1 MLFLTDVDHVSFEK
15 ANETRQNNLQ
25 SATVSLQV
33 VIGLCK
39 RKETAAL
46 KSKPPF
52 HKARENMSAVRRLF
66 FFCPRAADIHI
77 HYFENI
83 VSKLYRFSMSKSRT
97 FSARFTHVLFFYV
110 RYTVRVPRKERIIMS
125 ILLQVKNITKIYPNQ
140 PKPGLDNISFEVA
153 QGEFL
158 GIMGASGS
166 GKTTLLNVLSTIDV
180 PTNGHIVMGKT
191 HIEKLGQRQ
200 AADFRKNNL
209 GFIFQEYFLLDSLTV
224 RENIAVPLTLL
235 HKPAQEIDR
244 KVKELAELFGI
255 DSQLKKYPSE
265 LSGGQRQRVAA
276 ARAMVK
282 RPPLIFADEP
292 TGALDSGSATELLT
306 ALKEVNHTLGT
317 TILMV
322 THDPYAASYTDRILY
337 FKDGHIISELQRHNS
352 ERRCFYEAIMQESAR
367 QDEKR

>member
-1 MLFLTDVDHVSFEK
+1 
-15 ANETRQNNLQ
+15 
-25 SATVSLQV
+25 
-33 VIGLCK
+33 
-39 RKETAAL
+39 
-46 KSKPPF
+46 
-52 HKARENMSAVRRLF
+52 MS
-66 FFCPRAADIHI
+66 
-77 HYFENI
+77 
-83 VSKLYRFSMSKSRT
+83 T
-97 FSARFTHVLFFYV
+97 
-110 RYTVRVPRKERIIMS
+110 
-125 ILLQVKNITKIYPNQ
+125 LLQVMDVTKIYKNQ
-140 PKPGLDNISFEVA
+140 PKPGLDHVSFEVK

-166 GKTTLLNVLSTIDV
+166 GKTTLLNVLSTIDI
-180 PTNGHIVMGKT
+180 PTSGHIIMGKT
-191 HIEKLGQRQ
+191 HIEKLGQGQ

-209 GFIFQEYFLLDSLTV
+209 GFIFQEYYLLDSLTV

-292 TGALDSGSATELLT
+292 TGALDSSSATELLT
-306 ALKEVNHTLGT
+306 ALTEVNHTLGT

-322 THDPYAASYTDRILY
+322 THDPYAAS
-337 FKDGHIISELQRHNS
+337 
-352 ERRCFYEAIMQESAR
+352 
-367 QDEKR
+367 